1 VRQLRA
7 TGWLVVGISR
17 RPSEADETE
26 ECDVSDRPAV
36 DAVAARVLARHP
48 TIGLLVC
55 NAGYSTRSTFLDG
68 RPEQVEQ
75 VMRVNYLGSLWTVQA
90 FLPGLGRGS
99 HIATVVSVAGTV
111 ADGPYSASKHAQL
124 ALSRSLAVELAPRGV
139 MVHTV
144 NPGLIETPGFHQRQ
158 SSARS
163 ARGSSS
169 TRRSSPRV
177 CSARSSTIAGR
188 SSCPAGTGRS
198 RGCRHSRREPWRACE
213 RYARVS
219 RNQPSV
225 AR

>member
-26 ECDVSDRPAV
+26 ECDVSDRATV

-48 TIGLLVC
+48 AIGLLVC
-55 NAGYSTRSTFLDG
+55 NAGYSTQSTFLDG

-75 VMRVNYLGSLWTVQA
+75 VMRVNYLGSLWTVRA

-124 ALSRSLAVELAPRGV
+124 ALSRSLAVELAPQGV
-139 MVHTV
+139 RVHTV
-144 NPGLIETPGFHQRQ
+144 NPGLIETPGFQQRQ
-158 SSARS
+158 RLGSLGARLVVDPPLVA
-163 ARGSSS
+163 ARLLG
-169 TRRSSPRV
+169 
-177 CSARSSTIAGR
+177 AIE
-188 SSCPAGTGRS
+188 
-198 RGCRHSRREPWRACE
+198 HDRREIFVPRWYRPFAWVQ
-213 RYARVS
+213 ALL
-219 RNQPSV
+219 PGTV
-225 AR
+225 ARLRTLRARQ

>member
-75 VMRVNYLGSLWTVQA
+75 VMRVNYLGSLWTVRA

-124 ALSRSLAVELAPRGV
+124 ALSRSLAVELAPQGV
-139 MVHTV
+139 RVHTV
-144 NPGLIETPGFHQRQ
+144 NPGLIETPGFQQRQ
-158 SSARS
+158 RLGSLGARLVVDPPLVA
-163 ARGSSS
+163 ARLLG
-169 TRRSSPRV
+169 
-177 CSARSSTIAGR
+177 AIE
-188 SSCPAGTGRS
+188 
-198 RGCRHSRREPWRACE
+198 HDRREIFVPRWYRPFAWVQ
-213 RYARVS
+213 ALL
-219 RNQPSV
+219 PGTV
-225 AR
+225 ARLRTLRARQ